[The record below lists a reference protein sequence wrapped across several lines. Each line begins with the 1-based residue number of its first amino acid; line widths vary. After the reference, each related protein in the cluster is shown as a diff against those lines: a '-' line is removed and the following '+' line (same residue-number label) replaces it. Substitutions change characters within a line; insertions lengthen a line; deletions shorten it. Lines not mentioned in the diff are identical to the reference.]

1 MLERNRVKFVAAQLS
16 GMETAHLAIQPMLVD
31 YTIVFRFP
39 SKPPTVLADGE
50 VHLGQDHE
58 FLARKVQL
66 FDRISEDDFGFS
78 I

>member
-1 MLERNRVKFVAAQLS
+1 
-16 GMETAHLAIQPMLVD
+16 MLVD